1 MRKLNRFAAAV
12 SLATLTGSLGCSS
25 GAFTNP
31 LSLGKSKPDSTLAA
45 APPFDRSYDELAS
58 AQRDRKLA
66 SPALGMGDDVEPGTM
81 KKLSRSVSDNSVTK
95 GIKSAWNK
103 TSKSTSDLFT
113 TQKGAEANSIS
124 MFNEVGDPD
133 AEFLVAFARNEE
145 AKGNLNGAIQKYQDA
160 LKLDANC
167 KSALIGLARVYDSQ
181 GNLNKAMALYRQAV
195 KAHPKD
201 ATAHNDL
208 GLCYARQNRLQEA
221 SQSLERAVKLAP
233 DKTLYRNNLAKVLVE
248 LGYNEPALAHLTV
261 AHGEAVAH
269 YNLGCMLYER
279 GQAEASLEHFAT
291 AYEKNQQLT
300 SAYDWAVAVQNELDP
315 SAVAGIPQDPSSAPA
330 VTATD
335 NQYASQTASR
345 VPPQLTPSWASDAD
359 HSSAPA
365 AAPSPDA
372 QNGYYPVEPDP
383 AAMSPASAD
392 GSYRLPPIDTAYR
405 APSRY

>member
-1 MRKLNRFAAAV
+1 
-12 SLATLTGSLGCSS
+12 
-25 GAFTNP
+25 
-31 LSLGKSKPDSTLAA
+31 
-45 APPFDRSYDELAS
+45 
-58 AQRDRKLA
+58 
-66 SPALGMGDDVEPGTM
+66 
-81 KKLSRSVSDNSVTK
+81 
-95 GIKSAWNK
+95 
-103 TSKSTSDLFT
+103 
-113 TQKGAEANSIS
+113 

-160 LKLDANC
+160 LKLDANS

-248 LGYNEPALAHLTV
+248 LGHTEPALAHLTV
-261 AHGEAVAH
+261 AHGDAVAH

-279 GQAEASLEHFAT
+279 GQVEASLEHFAT

-315 SAVAGIPQDPSSAPA
+315 SAVAGMPQDPSSAPA

-335 NQYASQTASR
+335 SQYASQTASR

-383 AAMSPASAD
+383 AAMSPASAG